1 MIAGASPGLV
11 GPHRGGGCR
20 GARWTWGG
28 RRSVGVARR
37 HLAGD
42 LRTFFQVA
50 ANDQV
55 GRRRA
60 GAIALLVAAI
70 AAIEAGDHT
79 HAPLAARGL
88 GVDERL
94 HFVAPFLARSEEHT
108 SELQSLR

>member
-1 MIAGASPGLV
+1 MIAGPALRDASRWRV
-11 GPHRGGGCR
+11 Q
-20 GARWTWGG
+20 GARWT
-28 RRSVGVARR
+28 RAARSVGVARR

-42 LRTFFQVA
+42 LRTFLEVA

-55 GRRRA
+55 GRRCA

-79 HAPLAARGL
+79 HAPVAARGL